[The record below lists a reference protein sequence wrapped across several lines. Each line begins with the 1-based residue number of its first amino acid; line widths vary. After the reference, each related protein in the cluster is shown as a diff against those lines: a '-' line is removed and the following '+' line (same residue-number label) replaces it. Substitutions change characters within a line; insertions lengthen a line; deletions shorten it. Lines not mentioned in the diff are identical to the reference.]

1 LKGAQLING
10 THLFFLE
17 TAYCLV
23 LSRDI
28 LGVRADSFLDVKQL
42 PKKSMY
48 DHSILQNLPCQNCAL
63 VRQRQTGTY
72 SFSAHLLEAL
82 CLNLLLFEL
91 LDFAGY
97 AAPLRVVKCCS
108 FCSTILRC
116 LRLIIFS

>member
-1 LKGAQLING
+1 LKEAQSIIG

-28 LGVRADSFLDVKQL
+28 FGVRADSFLDVKQL

-48 DHSILQNLPCQNCAL
+48 NHSILQKLPCQSCAL
-63 VRQRQTGTY
+63 VCQRQTGTY

-82 CLNLLLFEL
+82 CLNFLLLEL

-97 AAPLRVVKCCS
+97 AAPPRVVKGCS

-116 LRLIIFS
+116 LGLIVIS